1 MTTVPQHRAP
11 PSPGSAGTAVDQV
24 MELIR
29 GRGGRST
36 PTRRAVLEA
45 LVDAHA
51 DLRTADDLAAEVQ
64 SHYPSI
70 NGSTVYRTLDLLAEL
85 GVARHVH
92 LGHGPSRWQLCPDRP
107 CWYLACTVC
116 GKVAEPDPAMFSALV
131 TDVAERT
138 GFVIDAG
145 HFAITGTCAQ
155 CAGPTRKVTRPSDGI
170 ADRGP
175 EAARSSSPTSR
186 ATSRTGTKSDCH

>member
-1 MTTVPQHRAP
+1 
-11 PSPGSAGTAVDQV
+11 

-51 DLRTADDLAAEVQ
+51 DLRTADDLASEVQ